1 MWQLFRLLLF
11 PDHRPLSLQVTLKL
25 QESQLPGPDQL
36 RQFQVV
42 CQTEEDKFLL
52 LYALLKLSL
61 IRGKSLLFVNTL
73 ERSYRLRLFLEQF
86 SIPACVLNGELPLCS
101 RCALPGPLVETAEGE
116 KGLGGGGA
124 PVSSAGSG
132 GQALGSTDSH

>member
-1 MWQLFRLLLF
+1 M
-11 PDHRPLSLQVTLKL
+11 

-36 RQFQVV
+36 KQFQVV
-42 CQTEEDKFLL
+42 CEMEEDKFLL

-86 SIPACVLNGELPLCS
+86 GIPACVLNGELPLQS
-101 RCALPGPLVETAEGE
+101 RWAMSPLAEVCQRGWQGGTA
-116 KGLGGGGA
+116 A
-124 PVSSAGSG
+124 VPVS
-132 GQALGSTDSH
+132 

>member
-1 MWQLFRLLLF
+1 MLMLWLVSKWPCISVFFSFLTTGLFS
-11 PDHRPLSLQVTLKL
+11 PQVTLKL

-36 RQFQVV
+36 QQFQVI
-42 CQTEEDKFLL
+42 CETEEDKFLL

-86 SIPACVLNGELPLCS
+86 SIPTCVLNGELPLRS
-101 RCALPGPLVETAEGE
+101 RSATANILVEI
-116 KGLGGGGA
+116 
-124 PVSSAGSG
+124 S
-132 GQALGSTDSH
+132 

>member
-1 MWQLFRLLLF
+1 M
-11 PDHRPLSLQVTLKL
+11 TLKL

-61 IRGKSLLFVNTL
+61 VRGKSLLFVNTL

-101 RCALPGPLVETAEGE
+101 RCEARPL
-116 KGLGGGGA
+116 
-124 PVSSAGSG
+124 S
-132 GQALGSTDSH
+132 